1 MIDRLYYTDPTLL
14 EFDAR
19 FVELA
24 SPANG
29 RPGIVLDR
37 TAFYPTS
44 GGQLHDTGRLGGLRV
59 VEVSESDDGRIVHW
73 TEASDQP
80 AATAIRSG
88 AVLHGVVDAARRR
101 DHMQQ
106 HTGQH
111 LLSAVFIELFNAPT
125 VSFHMG
131 DASCTIDLDTKSLTD
146 DQARSAEFRANEIV
160 TDDVPV
166 EIKFATAGE
175 ARGMGVRKIPSDVR
189 DKLRLIEIKG
199 HDLTACGG
207 THVSRTGQ
215 IGPILLR
222 KIEKV
227 KQGMRV
233 EFVCGGRAIRSAR
246 RDFDTLT
253 SSAALFSSNL
263 FDVPE
268 QIGKTLDE
276 LKAAGKRQQKTLE
289 ELAEYTAAGMLNDV
303 PEEQG
308 VRLVKRLY
316 ADRDL
321 AFIKLLA
328 QKLAQ
333 HPNVIALLGTTSNP
347 AAVVFSQSPGQRFD
361 MGALMKEGLAR
372 VGGRG
377 GGSRDLAQGGVPAG
391 VDLEGFLSSVAKTLK

>member
-1 MIDRLYYTDPTLL
+1 M
-14 EFDAR
+14 AC
-19 FVELA
+19 A
-24 SPANG
+24 S
-29 RPGIVLDR
+29 
-37 TAFYPTS
+37 
-44 GGQLHDTGRLGGLRV
+44 
-59 VEVSESDDGRIVHW
+59 
-73 TEASDQP
+73 
-80 AATAIRSG
+80 
-88 AVLHGVVDAARRR
+88 
-101 DHMQQ
+101 
-106 HTGQH
+106 
-111 LLSAVFIELFNAPT
+111 
-125 VSFHMG
+125 
-131 DASCTIDLDTKSLTD
+131 
-146 DQARSAEFRANEIV
+146 
-160 TDDVPV
+160 
-166 EIKFATAGE
+166 
-175 ARGMGVRKIPSDVR
+175 
-189 DKLRLIEIKG
+189 
-199 HDLTACGG
+199 
-207 THVSRTGQ
+207 
-215 IGPILLR
+215 
-222 KIEKV
+222 
-227 KQGMRV
+227 
-233 EFVCGGRAIRSAR
+233 RSAR

-377 GGSRDLAQGGVPAG
+377 GGSRDSAQGGVPAG